1 MIFDEIIQA
10 ISKEVIDEEDNIKQV
25 VLTIL
30 SSYTDNPQ
38 NLRILAP
45 SGEGKTHTVL
55 KTAKYFPKNNILK
68 ISEASAKSF
77 KYMANSKVIE
87 VSDGVFEDFDTAVES
102 YEVELSNPKT
112 RKKAEKNI
120 QELEKQAYSLL
131 DFTNMTIIFLDSQS
145 FGLWES
151 LKTTLSHD
159 DVIRKDLTTNKINGR
174 NQIQRT
180 AYKGYPAVI
189 YCSAKDEISKDDTDE
204 INTRFNTISIKGSTK
219 KYKEILKLV
228 LRSDDPTQEIITTK
242 EIDDTTDKINQI
254 IESIESFHGVFNPF
268 AQNIE
273 DNFPCDKGS
282 RARQLKILS
291 NTIKTLTL
299 SKSAGRFSLINDEK
313 QFLISSKSDVVDAI
327 NLIGE
332 PTSIATTKIQFF
344 NDSIRPYL
352 LGRLDAATASEIAEY
367 LHEDRQHLSE
377 NYLKPFTDHGYLESE
392 PDLMNRSRFR
402 YSLSPRYISVE
413 ASIVSTLIDTS
424 VIDISCLKNTLEQ
437 RLGQGYKLVDVT
449 GSLVSVD
456 FIVSNLGEIDT
467 QSSKIVPES
476 SSEEVSNDVD
486 NLGDST
492 T

>member
-25 VLTIL
+25 VLTII

-68 ISEASAKSF
+68 IAEASNKSF

-102 YEVELSNPKT
+102 YEAELSNPKT
-112 RKKAEKNI
+112 RKTAEKKI
-120 QELEKQAYSLL
+120 KELEKQAYSLL

-174 NQIQRT
+174 NQIQKT

-228 LRSDDPTQEIITTK
+228 LRSDDPTQEIISSK
-242 EIDDTTDKINQI
+242 EIENTTDKINQI
-254 IESIESFHGVFNPF
+254 IESIQSFHGVFNPF

-291 NTIKTLTL
+291 STIKNLTL
-299 SKSAGRFSLINDEK
+299 LKSGARFSLINDEK

-327 NLIGE
+327 NIIGE

-392 PDLMNRSRFR
+392 PDLMNRSRYR
-402 YSLSPRYISVE
+402 YSLSPRYVGAK
-413 ASIVSTLIDTS
+413 ASIMSTLIDTS
-424 VIDISCLKNTLEQ
+424 VIDISCLKNALEQ
-437 RLGQGYKLVDVT
+437 RLEQGYKLVDVN
-449 GSLVSVD
+449 GSPVSLD
-456 FIVSNLGEIDT
+456 FIVSTMGEIVT
-467 QSSKIVPES
+467 LSSKNVPES
-476 SSEEVSNDVD
+476 SNGEASIGID
-486 NLGDST
+486 NLGDKK
-492 T
+492 